1 MAGGPCPP
9 SAATYFGSY
18 KRWVR
23 AHTDALA
30 MVESAL
36 STITWLLPDRFSDN
50 EFTLEG
56 IHTLSNLIGVFHD
69 SILNEN
75 DRAPKGASELTLA
88 LNALQQI
95 EVLVELYAVHSGNGR
110 RINRYDALLVVE
122 SLKALVR
129 LAIFRK
135 SDGRLMLHGG
145 AEGMFDGGD
154 TDDDDGYGD
163 GDGDGDGRGDRRGDG
178 RGDGR
183 DRTDSKANMVLKA
196 FQAFRESRTPM
207 IKDER
212 LRRIDD
218 LVERTNRLAS
228 KRLFAG
234 EICFIMRPVVYVG
247 MLRVFGI
254 RSWKPWLVS
263 LAVELASAELT
274 RSAWARSNDSAL
286 RAARDLASSTGSSIA
301 SLYARQGI
309 KLSSRELDELTRR
322 KVLLLLYLLRDPLF
336 GRRTQPV
343 LQAVLGTTSRV
354 PLVGWALSLPVS
366 LLEGIQRYY
375 TYTSGA

>member
-154 TDDDDGYGD
+154 ADDDDGYGD
-163 GDGDGDGRGDRRGDG
+163 GDGDGRGDG
-178 RGDGR
+178 GH
-183 DRTDSKANMVLKA
+183 RTDSKANMVLKA